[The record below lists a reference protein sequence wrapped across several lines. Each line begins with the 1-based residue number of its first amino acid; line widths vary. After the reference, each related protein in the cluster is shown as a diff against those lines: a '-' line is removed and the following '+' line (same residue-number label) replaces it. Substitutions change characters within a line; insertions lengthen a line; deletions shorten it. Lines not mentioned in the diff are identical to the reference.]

1 MEERMENN
9 NRTELDQKKIK
20 RLLKKIVIAEKTN
33 LKTKQYSYGPM
44 VNKIKKMI
52 EEEVECY

>member
-1 MEERMENN
+1 MKNDFSIEV
-9 NRTELDQKKIK
+9 DDKKIS
-20 RLLKKIVIAEKTN
+20 RLLKKIIIAEKTN
-33 LKTKQYSYGPM
+33 LKTKQNSYGPM

>member
-1 MEERMENN
+1 MEINVS
-9 NRTELDQKKIK
+9 TEIDHRKIS
-20 RLLKKIVIAEKTN
+20 RLLKKIIIAEKTN

>member
-1 MEERMENN
+1 MENN
-9 NRTELDQKKIK
+9 NSTELDQKKIK